1 MKRSRQSGGGGGK
14 GGSGGGGEGGGEGG
28 RECPVCLESV
38 ERRTQTKAFQC
49 VHVLCRSC
57 DTRMKAVLDNRCP
70 VCRCPRNGMSR
81 EQSEPDPNRN
91 HDAHDVEILLPQE
104 FADAMRQISN
114 QALRFVAGETHDGR
128 RTRAAQVV
136 VHRPGTGHV
145 MFFQHDPPV
154 DAEGLPL
161 LDQSTLV
168 FDESQAQAGGPAGVL
183 NDDQARTFA
192 SILGLESA
200 ALQALL
206 SIPEISIHQWQV
218 MRSRSTRRRRA

>member
-1 MKRSRQSGGGGGK
+1 
-14 GGSGGGGEGGGEGG
+14 
-28 RECPVCLESV
+28 
-38 ERRTQTKAFQC
+38 
-49 VHVLCRSC
+49 
-57 DTRMKAVLDNRCP
+57 
-70 VCRCPRNGMSR
+70 MSR
-81 EQSEPDPNRN
+81 EQSEPHPNRN
-91 HDAHDVEILLPQE
+91 HDAPDVEILLPQE

-114 QALRFVAGETHDGR
+114 QALRFVAGGYETHDGR

-136 VHRPGTGHV
+136 FHRPDTGHV

-192 SILGLESA
+192 SILGLESV

-206 SIPEISIHQWQV
+206 RIPEISVHEWQL
-218 MRSRSTRRRRA
+218 MRSRSSRRRRA